1 MNDFELE
8 NWLPMEPSL
17 GPPLPRFLK
26 IHWPPWIPWYKPHK
40 GELVIAYVW
49 WEGKV
54 GWNQIFNTNNWPPNT
69 AIITT
74 WKVKNTGE
82 ETAVFKT
89 RLLTVESAE
98 AQLTPGAS
106 FTFEQPAISL
116 SLGTHQFTLEMLA
129 DGQVVGQYPF
139 KVIVGAE

>member
-1 MNDFELE
+1 MNDLKLE
-8 NWLPMEPSL
+8 NWLPMEPAM
-17 GPPLPRFLK
+17 GPPLPRFLN
-26 IHWPPWIPWYKPHK
+26 IFWPWYKPYK
-40 GELVIAYVW
+40 GELEIAYAW
-49 WEGKV
+49 WEGKD
-54 GWNQIFNTNNWPPNT
+54 GWNQILETNTWPPAT
-69 AIITT
+69 AILTT

-89 RLLTVESAE
+89 RLLAVESAE

-116 SLGTHQFTLEMLA
+116 SPGTHQFTLEMLA

-139 KVIVGAE
+139 KVIVGAA